1 MGEIM
6 QNNTRKQII
15 INPVIMQTAKTLYR
29 GGKYTFASDSTFV
42 RAVMADIVSG
52 IKKAVKK

>member
-1 MGEIM
+1 MP
-6 QNNTRKQII
+6 NDNARKQII
-15 INPVIMQTAKTLYR
+15 INPVIMQTAKTLYK